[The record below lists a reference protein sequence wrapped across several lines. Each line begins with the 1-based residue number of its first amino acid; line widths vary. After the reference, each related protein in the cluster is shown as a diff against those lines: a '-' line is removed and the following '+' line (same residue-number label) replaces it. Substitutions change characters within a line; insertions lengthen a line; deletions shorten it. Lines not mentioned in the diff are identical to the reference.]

1 MTHAELKARIDTGAP
16 FVLHVA
22 DGRSYTVPHR
32 DFVWMP
38 PRSSVVMVAA
48 PSEENPDETVSHYI
62 PLLMVSGVSQKLPA
76 A

>member
-1 MTHAELKARIDTGAP
+1 MTHAELKARMDDDLP

-22 DGRSYTVPHR
+22 DGRTYEVPRR
-32 DFVWMP
+32 DFIWMP
-38 PRSSVVMVAA
+38 PRSTVVMVAT

-62 PLLMVSGVSQKLPA
+62 PLLMVSGVSQKFPA